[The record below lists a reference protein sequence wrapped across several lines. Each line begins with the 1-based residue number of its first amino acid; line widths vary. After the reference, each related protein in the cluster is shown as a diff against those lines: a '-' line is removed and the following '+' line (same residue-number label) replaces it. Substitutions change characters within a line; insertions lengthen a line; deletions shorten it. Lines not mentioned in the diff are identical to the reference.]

1 VHDSTLVKTWVM
13 PVKQPLLSI
22 IIPAYN
28 EEKRLPGTLE
38 SIQKFLSAQS
48 YVAELLIIENG
59 STDNTYKLAQSY
71 TDSIPGL
78 RVIHEEQAGKG
89 LAVKRGMLEATGAY
103 RFICDADLSMPIS
116 EVNRFIPPAQDADI
130 VIGSRE
136 APGAVRYNEPEYR
149 HLLGRFFNN
158 VVRLLALPKLMDT
171 QCGFKCFR
179 ASVAEDLFPYQTR
192 TGWTFDV
199 EILYIAT
206 LRGYQIVELG
216 IPWYFNAESKVNVLK
231 DARRVFTDLV
241 TIRRNAQ
248 RGFYQKPIQ

>member
-1 VHDSTLVKTWVM
+1 MINNWVT

-38 SIQKFLSAQS
+38 SIKTFLSEQP
-48 YVAELLIIENG
+48 YDAELLIIENG
-59 STDNTYKLAQSY
+59 STDNTYKLAKSH

-78 RVIHEEQAGKG
+78 RVIHEDHAGKG
-89 LAVKRGMLEATGAY
+89 LAVKRGMLEAAGAY
-103 RFICDADLSMPIS
+103 RFICDADLSMPI
-116 EVNRFIPPAQDADI
+116 EQVNRFIPPALDADI

-149 HLLGRFFNN
+149 HWLGRFFNN
-158 VVRLLALPKLMDT
+158 AVSILALPGLKDT

-206 LRGYQIVELG
+206 LRGYKIVELG

-241 TIRRNAQ
+241 TIRQNAR
-248 RGFYQKPIQ
+248 RGVYKKITH